1 MKQKTPRR
9 EVGLVSLKKEEDYQL
24 KSKTDETG
32 DKSTADSK
40 KPIVP
45 ILLGFIIG
53 GILGKLLIL
62 LFKIIGIL

>member
-1 MKQKTPRR
+1 MLKK
-9 EVGLVSLKKEEDYQL
+9 SKKEERYQF

-32 DKSTADSK
+32 NKSTADSK

-45 ILLGFIIG
+45 ILLGFIVG

-62 LFKIIGIL
+62 LFKIIGI

>member
-1 MKQKTPRR
+1 M
-9 EVGLVSLKKEEDYQL
+9 SLKKEEDYQL